1 MMIMGLR
8 SAMLQNII
16 GDVSYKLVHSVNPFN
31 LQCKEDIAAFASVF
45 VATLKTTLLA
55 L

>member
-1 MMIMGLR
+1 MGLR